1 MLSWYETSPQ
11 PKSSETIMTSFGFSN
26 GKIKLEGIYKEGKR
40 HGRQSYFFPNGEIYS
55 SGIYQNDMK
64 IGEWI
69 YNNEEGI
76 TDTIINYNE

>member
-1 MLSWYETSPQ
+1 MGDSH
-11 PKSSETIMTSFGFSN
+11 I
-26 GKIKLEGIYKEGKR
+26 
-40 HGRQSYFFPNGEIYS
+40 FPNGEIYS